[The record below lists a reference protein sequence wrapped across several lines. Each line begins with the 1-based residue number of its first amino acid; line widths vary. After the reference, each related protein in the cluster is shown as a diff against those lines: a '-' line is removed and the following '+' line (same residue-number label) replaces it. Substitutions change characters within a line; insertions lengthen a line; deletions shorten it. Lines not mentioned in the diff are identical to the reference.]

1 MPTAALVI
9 PACWRSQSKTRCP
22 PVWARNKLLTEAG
35 VWEDDAKAVKTLI
48 CFGVWCLLFVVSWP
62 LAILALIVFPVVW
75 LVSLPFR
82 LVAGVVEAIIAL
94 VGAVL
99 MLPARLLGWRSKPRV
114 SQA

>member
-1 MPTAALVI
+1 MT
-9 PACWRSQSKTRCP
+9 
-22 PVWARNKLLTEAG
+22 TEG
-35 VWEDDAKAVKTLI
+35 VWGDDAKAVKTLI

-82 LVAGVVEAIIAL
+82 LVAGVVEAVIAL